1 MKNIMVHC
9 AQAAA
14 GAASRLLAQ
23 ILEKEVFCIGAAR
36 TA

>member
-9 AQAAA
+9 VQVAA